1 MWVFKTLAWHF
12 RHSKNLIK
20 IILKKTSGEIM
31 CGIVACI
38 INDKAAPVLL
48 ECVRRLEYRGYD
60 SVGIATL
67 FGDIYIKKGEG
78 KIDDVQKRLELTD
91 IPGNMGIAHVRWATH
106 GLPTGK
112 NAHPHTD
119 CQKKIAVV
127 HNGIIENYN
136 ELKDKLQEEG
146 HIFVSDTDTEVIPH
160 LIEKYMDMGN
170 GLEVAT
176 RLATK
181 DIKGSYAIAVISVDE
196 PDKIIGVR
204 KESPLIVGVG
214 ENEFFIASDAPAILD
229 HTNQIIY
236 LNDNEMVILGQ
247 DGVIIKD
254 INGNEIKKEI
264 NTIQWTSDMAKKGG
278 YEHFMLK
285 EIHEQPDVVKNTIME
300 YPEIEK
306 VVATFSEFKRVC
318 FVACGTS
325 YHASLVGKYLFETI
339 LGIPADVILASEFA
353 FSEGALDEHT
363 LVILI
368 SQSGET
374 ADTLKALRIANKKS
388 ETLVIVNVLGSTATR
403 DADHVIYS
411 RAGPEIGVAATK
423 TYVSQL
429 TCIYLIIIALNGDNK
444 LLSEIKKV
452 PEYMKSTIEDENSII
467 KIAKK
472 YKNSS
477 DFFFIGRGFSYPTAL
492 EGALKL
498 KEITYIH
505 GEGYAAGELK
515 HGPLA
520 LIDDDVPVLAV
531 VPPGNSHDKTLSN
544 IEEVKARGA
553 SVIAV
558 GSISD
563 DVLRNEAHDFIGFNE
578 DISEV
583 LSPIPYV
590 VPLQLLSYYMSVE
603 RGIDPDKPKNLAKC
617 VTVE

>member
-1 MWVFKTLAWHF
+1 
-12 RHSKNLIK
+12 
-20 IILKKTSGEIM
+20 M

-38 INDKAAPVLL
+38 IKDEASTVLL

-67 FGDIYIKKGEG
+67 SEDLYIKKGEG
-78 KIDDVQKRLELTD
+78 KIDEVQEKIVLTD

-119 CQKKIAVV
+119 CQKRIAVV
-127 HNGIIENYN
+127 HNGIIENYK
-136 ELKDKLQEEG
+136 EIKDKLMDEG

-176 RLATK
+176 RMATK
-181 DIKGSYAIAVISVDE
+181 DIKGSYAIAAISADE

-204 KESPLIVGVG
+204 NESPLIVGVG
-214 ENEFFIASDAPAILD
+214 EKESFIASDVPAILD

-236 LNDNEMVILGQ
+236 LNDHEMVILTAEG
-247 DGVIIKD
+247 IIVKD
-254 INGNEIKKEI
+254 EEGKVLEKEI
-264 NTIQWTSDMAKKGG
+264 NTIEWTSDMAKKGG
-278 YEHFMLK
+278 YKHFMLK
-285 EIHEQPDVVKNTIME
+285 EIHEQPEVVKNTLME
-300 YPEIEK
+300 YSEIEK
-306 VVATFSEFKRVC
+306 VVQKFSDFKRVC

-325 YHASLVGKYLFETI
+325 YHASLVGKYLFETL
-339 LGIPADVILASEFA
+339 LGIPTDVVLSSEFI
-353 FSEGALDEHT
+353 FSEPSLDSET
-363 LVILI
+363 LVIFI

-374 ADTLKALRIANKKS
+374 ADTLRALKVANKKS

-403 DADHVIYS
+403 EADHVIYS

-429 TCIYLIIIALNGDNK
+429 VCIYLLVIALNGDKK
-444 LLSEIKKV
+444 LLDEIKKV
-452 PEYMKSTIEDENSII
+452 PDHMKSAIEDEELII
-467 KIAKK
+467 EIAKK
-472 YKNSS
+472 YKDAT

-492 EGALKL
+492 EGSLKL

-531 VPPGNSHDKTLSN
+531 VPPGQSHDKTLGN

-558 GSISD
+558 GSMED
-563 DVLRNEAHDFIGFNE
+563 AVLKSEAHDFIGFKT
-578 DISEV
+578 DITEMV
-583 LSPIPYV
+583 SPIPYV
-590 VPLQLLSYYMSVE
+590 VPLQLLSYHISVE

>member
-1 MWVFKTLAWHF
+1 
-12 RHSKNLIK
+12 
-20 IILKKTSGEIM
+20 M

-38 INDKAAPVLL
+38 IKDEASTVLL

-67 FGDIYIKKGEG
+67 SEDLYIKKGEG
-78 KIDDVQKRLELTD
+78 KIDEVQEKIVLTD

-119 CQKKIAVV
+119 CQKRIAVV
-127 HNGIIENYN
+127 HNGIIENYK
-136 ELKDKLQEEG
+136 EIKDKLIDEG

-176 RLATK
+176 RMATK
-181 DIKGSYAIAVISVDE
+181 DIKGSYAIAAISADE

-204 KESPLIVGVG
+204 NESPLIVGVG
-214 ENEFFIASDAPAILD
+214 EKESFIASDVPAVLD

-236 LNDNEMVILGQ
+236 LNDHEMVILTAEG
-247 DGVIIKD
+247 IIVKD
-254 INGNEIKKEI
+254 EEGKVLEKEI
-264 NTIQWTSDMAKKGG
+264 NTIEWTSDMAKKGG
-278 YEHFMLK
+278 YKHFMLK
-285 EIHEQPDVVKNTIME
+285 EIHEQPEVVKNTLME
-300 YPEIEK
+300 YSEIEK
-306 VVATFSEFKRVC
+306 VVQKFSDFKRVC

-325 YHASLVGKYLFETI
+325 YHASLVGKYLFETL
-339 LGIPADVILASEFA
+339 LGIPTDVVLSSEFI
-353 FSEGALDEHT
+353 FSEPSLDSET
-363 LVILI
+363 LVIFI

-374 ADTLKALRIANKKS
+374 ADTLRALKVANKKS

-403 DADHVIYS
+403 EADHVIYS

-429 TCIYLIIIALNGDNK
+429 VCIYLLVIALNGDKK
-444 LLSEIKKV
+444 LLDEIKKV
-452 PEYMKSTIEDENSII
+452 PDHMKSAIEDEELII
-467 KIAKK
+467 EIAKK
-472 YKNSS
+472 YKDAT

-492 EGALKL
+492 EGSLKL

-531 VPPGNSHDKTLSN
+531 VPPGQSHDKTLGN

-558 GSISD
+558 GSMED
-563 DVLRNEAHDFIGFNE
+563 AVLKSEAHDFIGFKT
-578 DISEV
+578 DITEMV
-583 LSPIPYV
+583 SPIPYV
-590 VPLQLLSYYMSVE
+590 VPLQLLSYHISVE